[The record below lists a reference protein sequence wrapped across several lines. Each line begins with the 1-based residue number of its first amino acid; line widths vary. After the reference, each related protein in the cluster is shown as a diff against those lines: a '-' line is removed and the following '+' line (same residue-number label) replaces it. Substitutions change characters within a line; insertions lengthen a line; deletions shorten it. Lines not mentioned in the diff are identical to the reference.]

1 MMLLKIYFILTI
13 VLVAINGQRVFRQTR
28 QQQQMS
34 TETTINSNTSHAAL
48 RKIRIPNNLCTHA
61 ICGNCQRALSLQIYE
76 QNQPEAKACVM
87 LLTQQHC
94 CHHSG
99 RLYNGMLF

>member
-1 MMLLKIYFILTI
+1 MLLKLFILTI
-13 VLVAINGQRVFRQTR
+13 VLVTINGQRLVRTSRNQP
-28 QQQQMS
+28 S
-34 TETTINSNTSHAAL
+34 NVSSETPAEL
-48 RKIRIPNNLCTHA
+48 RKIRVPANLCTNA

-76 QNQPEAKACVM
+76 QNQPEAQACVM

>member
-1 MMLLKIYFILTI
+1 MMLLKLIILTI
-13 VLVAINGQRVFRQTR
+13 VLVTINGQRLVRNSR
-28 QQQQMS
+28 NQQS
-34 TETTINSNTSHAAL
+34 NVSSKTTHAEL
-48 RKIRIPNNLCTHA
+48 RKIRVPKNLCTNA

-76 QNQPEAKACVM
+76 QNQPEAQACVM